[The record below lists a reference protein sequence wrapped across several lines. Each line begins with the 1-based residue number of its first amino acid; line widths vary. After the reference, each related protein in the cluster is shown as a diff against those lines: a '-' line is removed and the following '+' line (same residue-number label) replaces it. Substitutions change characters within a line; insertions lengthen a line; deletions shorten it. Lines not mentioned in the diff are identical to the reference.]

1 MSALYLAVRIMDSF
15 QEEDEE
21 LKHSNMVGARIL
33 RWELEFL
40 GGSQYWEMK
49 FES

>member
-1 MSALYLAVRIMDSF
+1 MSALYLAVRIVESF

-21 LKHSNMVGARIL
+21 LKYSNTVGAWIL

-40 GGSQYWEMK
+40 GGSQC
-49 FES
+49 